1 MLDSSSDSDVLFT
14 GEHSVLDN
22 NRSSTGTYRCTAYN
36 GIGIAPN
43 RTIAVDVNC
52 KLSTNV
58 QTNGWLLSTVYTYL
72 FFGMT

>member
-1 MLDSSSDSDVLFT
+1 MLDNSSDSDGLFT
-14 GEHSVLDN
+14 GEKLELDN
-22 NRSSTGTYRCTAYN
+22 NRNSTGTYRCTADN
-36 GIGIAPN
+36 GIGTAPN